1 MELEKVFQRILE
13 GEDFSKLK
21 CLLIM
26 IDSPGDLEGDL
37 FHLVKKTLDE
47 MEEGKVKTLK
57 DLKGNHTP
65 S

>member
-1 MELEKVFQRILE
+1 VFQRILE
-13 GEDFSKLK
+13 SEDFPKLK
-21 CLLIM
+21 CLLIT
-26 IDSPGDLEGDL
+26 IHSPKDLEGDRFDL
-37 FHLVKKTLDE
+37 IKKNLDE